1 MLSNLSL
8 YLIVSGVAAS
18 LPGEASGVRDMT
30 GTRAVKRATT
40 TRKRSV
46 DPTNT
51 SLEPANRGE
60 AKVVQLATY
69 IMQALSRNVIRA
81 HL

>member
-1 MLSNLSL
+1 
-8 YLIVSGVAAS
+8 
-18 LPGEASGVRDMT
+18 MT